1 MEIVFIIFSCAMANK
16 YTQVNFRLPSDL
28 KDEISE
34 VANLNGNSLT
44 MEIVERLRNSFEY
57 DKLVIENLELHEQ
70 LVNSESE
77 KLDILLEKYEK
88 LFDKQEEILKELKKG

>member
-1 MEIVFIIFSCAMANK
+1 MANK